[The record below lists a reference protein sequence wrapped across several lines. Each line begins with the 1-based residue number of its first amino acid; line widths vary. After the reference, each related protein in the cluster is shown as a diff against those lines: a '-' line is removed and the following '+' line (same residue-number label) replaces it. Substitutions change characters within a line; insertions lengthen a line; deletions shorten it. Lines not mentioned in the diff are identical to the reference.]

1 MSYRSKTEIDDRI
14 DDVRNGEKL
23 HAWMKET
30 EGKID
35 ALDTAYSKDAEYKQI
50 TAQDDKVVRKYSHD
64 ELLKIGTEIKDL
76 RRKPGEFFGND
87 FEKTAFGSDP
97 MYSDAS
103 PGSSAVAVQYVRDI
117 IRLAAFRSE
126 IYNLCKK
133 VPMTDRTAIYPT
145 DNETGLTYTYR
156 ALQANDV
163 TESAPS
169 FSTVTL
175 TSYDFSLYN
184 TFSKAFVEDEIINL
198 AGYLQDRLADAMS
211 DIWDEQIIN
220 GNADPFTGIL
230 NASTREV
237 TMSGVSF
244 SSLDADDLISMLAE
258 FATVQERQNLNWVV
272 HPTVYDGVIMKL
284 RNANGDFIFRDSNIL
299 VRGMPRQLLG
309 MPVAFSNAM
318 PTLSETASA
327 TSFIILGDF
336 RYALS
341 GERTPMK
348 IQWLTDTMYAAQNL
362 QDLMVSWFRWAF
374 ILGRANSF
382 CKLTTSAS

>member
-23 HAWMKET
+23 HSWMKET
-30 EGKID
+30 EN
-35 ALDTAYSKDAEYKQI
+35 ALDTISSAIENQDAVSKLVQSE
-50 TAQDDKVVRKYSHD
+50 DKGVRTYGHD
-64 ELLKIGTEIKDL
+64 ELLKIGTELKDL
-76 RRKPGEFFGND
+76 RRKPGEFFGHD
-87 FEKTAFGSDP
+87 FEKTVFGNP
-97 MYSDAS
+97 LYSDAS
-103 PGSSAVAVQYVRDI
+103 TGSSAVAVGYINDI
-117 IRLAAFRSE
+117 IKLAAYRSE
-126 IYNLCKK
+126 IYGLCKK

-145 DNETGLTYTYR
+145 SASDLTYTYR
-156 ALQANDV
+156 ALQSDDV

-184 TFSKAFVEDEIINL
+184 TFSKAFIEDEIINL
-198 AGYLQDRLADAMS
+198 ADYLRDRLADAMS

-230 NASTREV
+230 NAATNEV

-244 SSLDADDLISMLAE
+244 SGLDADDLIDMLAE
-258 FATVQERQNLNWVV
+258 FDTVQERQNLTWVV

-284 RNANGDFIFRDSNIL
+284 RNASGDFIFRDSNIL

-309 MPVAFSNAM
+309 YPVAFSNAM

-327 TSFIILGDF
+327 TSFLILGDF

-348 IQWLTDTMYAAQNL
+348 ISWLTDTFYAAQNL

-374 ILGRANSF
+374 ILGRATSF
-382 CKLTTSAS
+382 CKLTTATS